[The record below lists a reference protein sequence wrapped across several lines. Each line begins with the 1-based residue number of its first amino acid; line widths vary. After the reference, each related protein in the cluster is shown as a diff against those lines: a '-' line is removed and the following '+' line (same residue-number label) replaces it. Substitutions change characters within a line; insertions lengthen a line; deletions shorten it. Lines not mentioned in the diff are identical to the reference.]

1 MSRAPAL
8 SNYCVVRRCALITP
22 KRDKKMMNL
31 LGVLPYWTFGPW
43 PKEPFMVDFIPFLN
57 SIPLQVH
64 SFGLMVAI
72 GLLLGFS
79 YMSWRAERKEGLS
92 GERVQ
97 NFGMFLLVI
106 GWPLSHVFNVI
117 FYEPQLLA
125 EDPMELFRVWGS
137 ISSYGGLFGGIL
149 AYFIWCYRNQ
159 DVERLKWGDVAITGI
174 MLPWLFGRIGCASV
188 HDHPGAL
195 APDWFLA
202 IDFPA
207 RINMAAG
214 PRHDLGLYE
223 AMWWVVIFAVM
234 VWLDRKPRPRG
245 FFIAVLPVLYAPA
258 RFTFDFFRVPQD
270 MGGDIRY
277 LGLTPAQ
284 YFSIGVFIAGCVV
297 AYRIRKNKPVEWV
310 SYKPEGSEGEDEGSE
325 EAEEKKE
332 D

>member
-1 MSRAPAL
+1 
-8 SNYCVVRRCALITP
+8 
-22 KRDKKMMNL
+22 
-31 LGVLPYWTFGPW
+31 
-43 PKEPFMVDFIPFLN
+43 
-57 SIPLQVH
+57 
-64 SFGLMVAI
+64 
-72 GLLLGFS
+72 
-79 YMSWRAERKEGLS
+79 
-92 GERVQ
+92 
-97 NFGMFLLVI
+97 MFLLVI

-245 FFIAVLPVLYAPA
+245 FSSMSMLCQTRAHGSRFSPA
-258 RFTFDFFRVPQD
+258 AQPLISRC
-270 MGGDIRY
+270 
-277 LGLTPAQ
+277 LGWSLNTCSKSSSA
-284 YFSIGVFIAGCVV
+284 C
-297 AYRIRKNKPVEWV
+297 
-310 SYKPEGSEGEDEGSE
+310 
-325 EAEEKKE
+325 
-332 D
+332 